1 VRTPPL
7 VTVLAVHLGLL
18 AFTMA
23 TLYPVLWVLK
33 MALTPG
39 QAFVMGASPIP
50 TTVSTENFT
59 HVVGTPSVEAL
70 MAVGLAGVVIF
81 CLAVGLALACGLRGR
96 QRVLRWAM
104 SGTLV
109 VGALV
114 HLSGWG
120 YSDEGWL
127 FGRQL
132 MNSLV
137 VAGATSFVGV
147 TLSASAAYGLSRW
160 RFPGRDAGMNAFLVT
175 QMFPGVVMAIPLYI
189 LLDVLGLLDSMT
201 GLVLVYAT
209 TAVPFS
215 VWTLKGYFDS
225 IPVELEEAAMLDG
238 AGRWMTFTQI
248 ILPLARPALAVTS
261 LFSFM
266 TAWNEFI
273 LAATFMGDPQSF
285 TLPVVLQRYVSD
297 YGTEWGHFAA
307 GAIVVSLP
315 VMALFFALQRHFVE
329 GLTAGGVKG

>member
-1 VRTPPL
+1 MVM
-7 VTVLAVHLGLL
+7 VTA
-18 AFTMA
+18 
-23 TLYPVLWVLK
+23 
-33 MALTPG
+33 
-39 QAFVMGASPIP
+39 
-50 TTVSTENFT
+50 
-59 HVVGTPSVEAL
+59 
-70 MAVGLAGVVIF
+70 LAGGALSVF
-81 CLAVGLALACGLRGR
+81 ASWRGKNALYGGLAVGAAVAALLHLAGQNPA
-96 QRVLRWAM
+96 
-104 SGTLV
+104 T
-109 VGALV
+109 
-114 HLSGWG
+114 
-120 YSDEGWL
+120 EGWL
-127 FGRQL
+127 FGQQL
-132 MNSLV
+132 FNSLV
-137 VAGATSFVGV
+137 VAGATSIVGL

-160 RFPGRDAGMNAFLVT
+160 NFPGRDQGMSAFLVT

-189 LLDVLGLLDSMT
+189 LLDLMHLLDSMS

-225 IPVELEEAAMLDG
+225 IPMALEEAAMLDG
-238 AGRWMTFTQI
+238 ASRWMTFTVI
-248 ILPLARPALAVTS
+248 ILPLARPALAVTG

-273 LAATFMGDPQSF
+273 LAATFMGDPRSF